1 MNDSTR
7 LQHPTRIPV
16 DPSNQP
22 LTTPIYQ
29 SVKFENSGR
38 AQLLSQ
44 GSADRFFYS
53 RVANPTVKELEVLL
67 AALQGT
73 EDGFATPS
81 GLSAISLLLL
91 SLLKSGDH
99 VILFKE
105 SYLPTR
111 KLVRQFLSQFQIS
124 HSLLSVHDYLS
135 QGDACL
141 NACLKPGRKHL
152 LFFESPTNPR
162 LHLLPIKKLTSW
174 AEKNQVLTCL
184 DNTFAGPHQH
194 KDLGLDLYLHSLTKS
209 VGGHGDV
216 CGGVI
221 LGKKEVMAQIRL
233 GAMTLGTALDPH
245 SAFLFLRGLK
255 TYLIRYQTQSQNAE
269 RVAAI
274 LSTLPEFQN
283 VSYPGLASHPQHQ
296 LAKEQLKDFGFLISC
311 DLSRAVNMDRF
322 LAGLQIVKFA
332 ASLGSTESLVLTYAP
347 FFTADYSEDE
357 KKHLGL
363 GDNGLRFSIGLE
375 DPADIIEDIQS
386 ALNQARL

>member
-1 MNDSTR
+1 MKDSTR
-7 LQHPTRIPV
+7 LQHPLRIPL

-29 SVKFENSGR
+29 SVKFENSGPT
-38 AQLLSQ
+38 QLL
-44 GSADRFFYS
+44 GSGMADRFFYS

-67 AALQGT
+67 STIQGT

-99 VILFKE
+99 IILFKE

-111 KLVRQFLSQFQIS
+111 KIVRQFLSQFQIS
-124 HSLLSVHDYLS
+124 HSLLSVHDYLA
-135 QGDACL
+135 QGDAL
-141 NACLKPGRKHL
+141 LTGCLKAGRKHL

-162 LHLLPIKKLTSW
+162 LFLLPIKKLTAW
-174 AEKNQVLTCL
+174 AKHNNVLTCL

-194 KDLGLDLYLHSLTKS
+194 KDLGLDFYLHSLTKS

-216 CGGVI
+216 CGGAI
-221 LGKKEVMAQIRL
+221 LGKKDLMTQIRT
-233 GAMTLGTALDPH
+233 GAMILGTALDPH
-245 SAFLFLRGLK
+245 SAFLLLRGLK
-255 TYLIRYQTQSQNAE
+255 TYLIRYQTQSQNAG
-269 RVAAI
+269 RVAEK
-274 LSTLPEFQN
+274 LSTMREFRN
-283 VSYPGLASHPQHQ
+283 VFYPGLNTHPQHG
-296 LAKEQLKDFGFLISC
+296 LAKEQLTDFGFLISC
-311 DLSRAVNMDRF
+311 DLSEKIDTNRF
-322 LAGLQIVKFA
+322 VAALKVVKFA
-332 ASLGSTESLVLTYAP
+332 ASLGSTESLVLTYSP

-357 KKHLGL
+357 RKQLGL

-375 DPADIIEDIQS
+375 DPLDIIEDIES